1 MKRIVYI
8 LLTLAVMAIGLTLV
22 IKNPAEVELNYYF
35 GLHWTGP
42 LTLVILGAVFVG
54 LLLGLMGSLV
64 MVLRVRRELAQVRR
78 ANKRMEQELLNL
90 RSLPIKDAI

>member
-8 LLTLAVMAIGLTLV
+8 LLTLIIMAIGLTLV

-35 GLHWTGP
+35 DIHWTGP
-42 LTLVILGAVFVG
+42 LTLVILASIFMG
-54 LLLGLMGSLV
+54 LILGLMGSL
-64 MVLRVRRELAQVRR
+64 MMLLRVRRELAQSRR
-78 ANKRMEQELLNL
+78 TNKRMKQELLNL

>member
-8 LLTLAVMAIGLTLV
+8 LLTLIVMAIGLTLV

-35 GLHWTGP
+35 GIHWTGP
-42 LTLVILGAVFVG
+42 LTLVILGAVFMGLVLG
-54 LLLGLMGSLV
+54 LLGSLV
-64 MVLRVRRELAQVRR
+64 MMLRVRRELAQVRR

>member
-8 LLTLAVMAIGLTLV
+8 LLTLIVMTIGLTLV

-35 GLHWTGP
+35 DIHWTGP
-42 LTLVILGAVFVG
+42 LTLVILASVFMG
-54 LLLGLMGSLV
+54 LMLGLMGSL
-64 MVLRVRRELAQVRR
+64 MMLLRVRRELAQSRR
-78 ANKRMEQELLNL
+78 TNKRMKQELLNL